1 MIQQWDSMSTI
12 HNNNI
17 KQVIRI
23 LIDKISGDEEWN
35 LIYNVTITD
44 LKLIHVCD
52 VSYIKR
58 LKK

>member
-52 VSYIKR
+52 VSYIKW